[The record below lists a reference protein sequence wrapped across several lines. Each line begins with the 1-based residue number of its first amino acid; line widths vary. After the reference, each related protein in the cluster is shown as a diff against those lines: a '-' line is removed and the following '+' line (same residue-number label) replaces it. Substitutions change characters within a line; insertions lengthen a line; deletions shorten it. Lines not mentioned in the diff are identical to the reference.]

1 MVYAAPNR
9 LLLLVLLVDEPKLL
23 LDPRDR
29 MDGREGEL
37 GEVDTAE
44 AAVRRGDGGGDGI
57 PEPTSNAP
65 PDPCER
71 VSSSPE
77 ILMPTKVQRTAGPA
91 SRVVKA
97 LQLAGD
103 GIDGVGARLNIGAG
117 GVPLD
122 EITTHTLLG
131 QQDDR
136 SQVDGRG
143 RGRRERWN
151 EREERGEALSGAARH
166 GAI

>member
-65 PDPCER
+65 PDP
-71 VSSSPE
+71 
-77 ILMPTKVQRTAGPA
+77 AGPA

-122 EITTHTLLG
+122 EITTHTLVITTG
-131 QQDDR
+131 
-136 SQVDGRG
+136 
-143 RGRRERWN
+143 
-151 EREERGEALSGAARH
+151 
-166 GAI
+166 